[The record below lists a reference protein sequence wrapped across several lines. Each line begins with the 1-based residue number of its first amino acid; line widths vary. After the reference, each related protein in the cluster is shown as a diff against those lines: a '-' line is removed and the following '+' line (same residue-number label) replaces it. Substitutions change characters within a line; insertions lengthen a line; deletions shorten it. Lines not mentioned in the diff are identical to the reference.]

1 MNRRT
6 ELLQTLLDL
15 ITHSMLEYTTKV
27 EDDESINYSINRK
40 FAENYIKE
48 TSDISFSYVL
58 YQLTVERLCFP
69 QNLNNLWEI
78 QKEVLKGKARQID
91 VIRKMQ
97 EMTETYMS
105 EYRALAKTLYC
116 APPHILPVSLYT
128 QVENNAVEM
137 ADVIVYLRD
146 QLKEFLENSQNTWYK
161 ISFKK

>member
-1 MNRRT
+1 MNRRP
-6 ELLQTLLDL
+6 ELLQSLLDS

-27 EDDESINYSINRK
+27 KDDENITYSINRK
-40 FAENYIKE
+40 FAENYIKG
-48 TSDISFSYVL
+48 TSDIYFAYSL

-91 VIRKMQ
+91 VIKKMQ

-116 APPHILPVSLYT
+116 APLHILPVSLYT
-128 QVENNAVEM
+128 QIENNAVEM
-137 ADVIVYLRD
+137 ADVIIYLRD
-146 QLKEFLENSQNTWYK
+146 QLKGFLENTEDIWYE